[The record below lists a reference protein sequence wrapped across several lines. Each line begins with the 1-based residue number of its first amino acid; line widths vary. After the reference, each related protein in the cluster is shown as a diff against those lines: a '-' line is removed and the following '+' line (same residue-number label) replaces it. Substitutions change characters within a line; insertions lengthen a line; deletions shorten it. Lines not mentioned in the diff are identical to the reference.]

1 MRMRFLVT
9 IFCVLAFCG
18 GAVANRAV
26 WIPLE
31 GDVDPSMALF
41 LKRAIS
47 SAAEVSPDYIIFEVN
62 TFGGRLDAAFDIVD
76 TILGVKGAKTVA
88 LVKSKAISAG
98 ILISLASG
106 ELYMLD
112 GTTIGDCAPI
122 VQNSDGTP
130 QIVGE
135 KIQSPLRAKFRNLA
149 QKNGYPELLSES
161 MVTPEL
167 EVVELAK
174 GDSTLVLESKDYE
187 RLSGEE
193 KEFWG
198 TPKVLV
204 GQGEL
209 LTMTEKEAFA
219 LGFSKK
225 TVANR
230 AELETLLGIT
240 SSTEIKM
247 SDGEKLAQFLA
258 SISGLLLIIG
268 FGALYMEFKTPGF
281 GAFGI
286 IGIIALALVFV
297 GSQAGQIDNL
307 VPLIFLIAGIALFVV
322 EIFVVPGS
330 MIFGLLG
337 IVALVVALALSFDL
351 STLPQFVQ
359 SLDIDTSPML
369 LGLLYVLLC
378 AIVAMVI
385 PIAFSK
391 WLAPHLPEGYTP
403 IMKGDLADATSPS
416 EAVSEVPVGSV
427 GTAQTFLRPVGHA
440 VFFDRVFDV
449 QTIDS
454 EIVPGDKVEVTRVQ
468 DGRIWVRKVEQVNAS
483 N

>member
-1 MRMRFLVT
+1 MRMRFLLT
-9 IFCVLAFCG
+9 LFCSLIFCSA
-18 GAVANRAV
+18 AVANKAV

-41 LKRAIS
+41 LKRAIA
-47 SAAEVSPDYIIFEVN
+47 SADTLSPDYIILEVN

-76 TILGVKGAKTVA
+76 TLLGVKKAKTVT

-98 ILISLASG
+98 ILISLAAK

-167 EVVELAK
+167 EILELK
-174 GDSTLVLESKDYE
+174 NGDSTLVLDGKDYARFTEAE
-187 RLSGEE
+187 R
-193 KEFWG
+193 KFWG
-198 TPKVLV
+198 APTVLV
-204 GQGEL
+204 GEGEL
-209 LTMTEKEAFA
+209 LTMTEQEAFN

-225 TVANR
+225 TLANR

-240 SSTEIKM
+240 SSVEIKM
-247 SDGEKLAQFLA
+247 SDGEKIAQFLA
-258 SISGLLLIIG
+258 SISGLLLILG

-281 GAFGI
+281 GAFGVV
-286 IGIIALALVFV
+286 GIIALALVFV
-297 GSQAGQIDNL
+297 GSQAGKIDNL
-307 VPLIFLIAGIALFVV
+307 VPLIFLIAGVALFIV
-322 EIFVVPGS
+322 EIFVAPGT
-330 MIFGLLG
+330 MICGLLG
-337 IVALVVALALSFDL
+337 IVCLVIALSLSFDL
-351 STLPQFVQ
+351 STLPAFIQG
-359 SLDIDTSPML
+359 LDIDTSPVL

-378 AIVAMVI
+378 AIVAMLV
-385 PIAFSK
+385 PIVFSK
-391 WLAPHLPEGYTP
+391 WIAPHLPEGYTP
-403 IMKGDLADATSPS
+403 IMKGDLADASSPT
-416 EAVSEVPVGSV
+416 EAVAEVAVGSV

-440 VFFDRVFDV
+440 EFFGKIFDV
-449 QTIDS
+449 QTLS
-454 EIVPGDKVEVTRVQ
+454 EEIVPGDKVEVTRVQ
-468 DGRIWVRKVEQVNAS
+468 DGRLWVRKVEQVNEPT
-483 N
+483 